1 MFCHLANFTWLHV
14 LHLII
19 LNRNDILS
27 MKHPRELQDILIELL
42 QRMGWH
48 MSVVILPSPFFS
60 PLIKCVSE
68 ITVAMRLQ

>member
-27 MKHPRELQDILIELL
+27 MKHPQKLQDILIEPL
-42 QRMGWH
+42 QRIGWH
-48 MSVVILPSPFFS
+48 MSVIILPSFFF

-68 ITVAMRLQ
+68 ITVTMRL